1 MCNTAIKTQN
11 IFQTCNAIYFKELS
25 KHITIEKQRR
35 NAGRDGEVKRESSYI
50 EQLRIFDATTHPQ
63 GDVSNQH
70 LSKDID

>member
-25 KHITIEKQRR
+25 KHITIENQRR

-50 EQLRIFDATTHPQ
+50 EQLRILDATTHPQ